1 MRPDTTRRVRTLTRR
16 QHVPVT
22 PEEAF
27 AFFADALNL
36 EAITPPWLRFRMI
49 TPGPI
54 RMGPGTRIEYRLRL
68 HRVPIRWV
76 SEITVWEAG
85 RRFVDVQV
93 EGPYRLWE
101 HTHTFDPDDGGT
113 LIGDRVRYSLP
124 HGPLG
129 AVAHRAFVRRDL
141 ARIFEFRRRAVAWR
155 LGA

>member
-1 MRPDTTRRVRTLTRR
+1 MQVA
-16 QHVPVT
+16 

-36 EAITPPWLRFRMI
+36 EAITPPWLAFRVI

-68 HRVPIRWV
+68 HRVPIRWL
-76 SEITVWEAG
+76 SEIAVWEAG

-101 HTHTFDPDDGGT
+101 HTHTFEPDDGGT
-113 LIGDRVRYSLP
+113 LIRDRVRYSLP

-141 ARIFEFRRRAVAWR
+141 ARIFEYRRRAVAWR